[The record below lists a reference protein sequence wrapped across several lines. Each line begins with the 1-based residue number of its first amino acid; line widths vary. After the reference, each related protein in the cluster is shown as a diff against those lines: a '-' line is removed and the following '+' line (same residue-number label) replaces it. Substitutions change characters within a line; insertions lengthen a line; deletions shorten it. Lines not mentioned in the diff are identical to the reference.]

1 MYHHFTN
8 NFKNYFLKNKFLFSL
23 KNYKQHKRY
32 KKSKQTNRKSNE
44 SYLSE
49 SHSVQRDFFNS
60 TTSEL
65 QRCSNQLSLLMKDL
79 YLYIN
84 TFDNTSDNTSDNN
97 TFDSL
102 YTSDTFSYKESYGY
116 ECHDIIDKYYI

>member
-8 NFKNYFLKNKFLFSL
+8 NFKNYFLKNKLLFSF
-23 KNYKQHKRY
+23 KNDKDKRY

-49 SHSVQRDFFNS
+49 SHSVQSS
-60 TTSEL
+60 TSSRTSKL
-65 QRCSNQLSLLMKDL
+65 QCCSNQLSLLMEDL

-84 TFDNTSDNTSDNN
+84 TFDNASDNN
-97 TFDSL
+97 TFESL
-102 YTSDTFSYKESYGY
+102 YTSDTISYKESSRY
-116 ECHDIIDKYYI
+116 ECHDIIDKYHI

>member
-1 MYHHFTN
+1 
-8 NFKNYFLKNKFLFSL
+8 
-23 KNYKQHKRY
+23 
-32 KKSKQTNRKSNE
+32 
-44 SYLSE
+44 
-49 SHSVQRDFFNS
+49 
-60 TTSEL
+60 
-65 QRCSNQLSLLMKDL
+65 MKDL

>member
-49 SHSVQRDFFNS
+49 SHSVQRDFL
-60 TTSEL
+60 TVL
-65 QRCSNQLSLLMKDL
+65 QANCNVVLINCL
-79 YLYIN
+79 Y
-84 TFDNTSDNTSDNN
+84 
-97 TFDSL
+97 
-102 YTSDTFSYKESYGY
+102 
-116 ECHDIIDKYYI
+116 